1 MSVLSACPINLTW
14 HKPAGGTPA
23 SITQSGQ
30 AGRAPLYG
38 QAGALLYTAKLVA
51 LLYTA
56 KLVALLYTAK
66 LASLQER
73 GRLARV
79 YHTKRPSWP
88 RSFIRPSW
96 HLYRSVG
103 GPPAYITQSGQAG
116 RAPLYSQA
124 GIFTGARAARPLL
137 SHTAAQL
144 ETLLYSRSLALLHER
159 GRPARIYHTKRPS
172 WPRSFGS
179 FLHMPL

>member
-1 MSVLSACPINLTW
+1 
-14 HKPAGGTPA
+14 
-23 SITQSGQ
+23 QSGQ
-30 AGRAPLYG
+30 AGRAPLYD
-38 QAGALLYTAKLVA
+38 QAGIFTGAWAARPLISLKAAKLA
-51 LLYTA
+51 
-56 KLVALLYTAK
+56 ALLYTAK

-73 GRLARV
+73 GRPARF
-79 YHTKRPSWP
+79 YHTTRPSWP

-96 HLYRSVG
+96 HLYRSAG
-103 GPPAYITQSGQAG
+103 DSPSSITQGGQAG
-116 RAPLYSQA
+116 HAPLYGQA

-137 SHTAAQL
+137 SHKAAKL
-144 ETLLYSRSLALLHER
+144 ATLLYTAKLASLQER